1 MTLLWR
7 QAPPKSSLWFHHKLW
22 GNKNIQLDY
31 LKQMVIL
38 KPSLLWEGTTLR
50 LHWTGL
56 QTRILSTCCPAQESQ
71 ALAQLPQGKQAACV
85 QSDPTA
91 KLFAPSIPTTPGH
104 YALESSAIRV
114 RSTEIRYN
122 SSVGRDLKTLSPNA
136 WETDVSSSAVTRG
149 NSLKPVFLVRLVIL
163 LWLRSCLHRSIF
175 QIIHSQQVFL
185 IQQSELL
192 VQFWRGSRIWQQKQ
206 KISQLTL
213 PTRQLL
219 QPQNHPEQASKAN
232 KMWAVPISQY
242 SQYLTYF
249 KTGGRFHP

>member
-1 MTLLWR
+1 ML
-7 QAPPKSSLWFHHKLW
+7 PCP
-22 GNKNIQLDY
+22 G
-31 LKQMVIL
+31 
-38 KPSLLWEGTTLR
+38 KPSPGTAPAGQAGSMCSEWSHSKAVCTK
-50 LHWTGL
+50 HPNN
-56 QTRILSTCCPAQESQ
+56 TR
-71 ALAQLPQGKQAACV
+71 AL
-85 QSDPTA
+85 
-91 KLFAPSIPTTPGH
+91 

-232 KMWAVPISQY
+232 KMWAVPVSQY